1 MFLEFHT
8 LKNQK
13 KDEYFAAVRSG
24 LERDCKSMDQ
34 KINSVVTRNSGY
46 FPVYIDS
53 QPGEENEVK

>member
-1 MFLEFHT
+1 MFLELHT

-34 KINSVVTRNSGY
+34 KNKFSGDAKQWI
-46 FPVYIDS
+46 FSLFILTVS
-53 QPGEENEVK
+53 QEKKMK